1 MNQNPFRPRHA
12 LAAAAVIFIWG
23 MNFYV
28 IKIGLKGFPPI
39 LLGAVRFTMVA
50 FPAVLFLPRP
60 AIPFKWI
67 AAYGLSISFAQFAL
81 LFSAIAAGMPAGLA
95 SLVLQSQAFF
105 TVAISAL
112 VFGDKLRIGNL
123 LGMLV
128 AALGLYLLGRASL
141 IDASHP
147 VPLLGFLLTLCAAL
161 AWASGNVVSKKI
173 GPTAALSLVAWGALV
188 TIIPYFLLS
197 FWVEGW
203 PQIQASLTHIEMPSI
218 LTIAY
223 LSFIASLI
231 GYTLWG
237 KLLVTLPTHKV
248 APLTLLVP
256 VIGLSSCW
264 VLLDEALHPSQI
276 VGAGVVMLGLLINVF
291 WEDLIGKLRAI

>member
-1 MNQNPFRPRHA
+1 MNKSRFSTRHA

-60 AIPFKWI
+60 KVPFKWL
-67 AAYGLSISFAQFAL
+67 AAYGLSISFAQFAF

-95 SLVLQSQAFF
+95 SLVLQAQAFF
-105 TVAISAL
+105 TVAISAV
-112 VFGDKLRIGNL
+112 VFGDKLRFSNL
-123 LGMLV
+123 LGMLI
-128 AALGLYLLGRASL
+128 AAVGLYLLGRASL

-147 VPLLGFLLTLCAAL
+147 VPLIGFVLTLCSAL
-161 AWASGNVVSKKI
+161 SWATGNVVSKKI

-188 TIIPYFLLS
+188 TVIPYFLLS
-197 FWVEGW
+197 FYVEGLE
-203 PQIQASLTHIEMPSI
+203 QIQASLAHIALPSI

-223 LSFIASLI
+223 LSFIASLV

-237 KLLVTLPTHKV
+237 KLLVALPTHMV

-264 VLLDEALHPSQI
+264 LLLDEALHASQI
-276 VGAGVVMLGLLINVF
+276 LGAGVVMLGLVVNVF
-291 WEDLIGKLRAI
+291 GQNLMRRLRAI

>member
-1 MNQNPFRPRHA
+1 MNKSRFSTRHA

-60 AIPFKWI
+60 TIPFKWL
-67 AAYGLSISFAQFAL
+67 AAYGLSISFAQFAF

-95 SLVLQSQAFF
+95 SLVLQAQAFF
-105 TVAISAL
+105 TVAISAF
-112 VFGDKLRIGNL
+112 VFGDKLRFGNL
-123 LGMLV
+123 LGMLI
-128 AALGLYLLGRASL
+128 AAFGLYLLGQASFS
-141 IDASHP
+141 DATHP
-147 VPLLGFLLTLCAAL
+147 VPLIGFILTLCSAL
-161 AWASGNVVSKKI
+161 SWATGNVVSKKI

-188 TIIPYFLLS
+188 TVIPYFLLS
-197 FWVEGW
+197 FYIEGFT
-203 PQIQASLTHIEMPSI
+203 QIQASLTHIKLPSM

-223 LSFIASLI
+223 LSFIASLV

-237 KLLVTLPTHKV
+237 KLLVALPTHLV

-276 VGAGVVMLGLLINVF
+276 LGAGVVMLGLVVNVF
-291 WEDLIGKLRAI
+291 GQNLITKLRAA